1 LVTGTPGVGKT
12 VISELLASRIK
23 ARLISLGD
31 LVKREGLYTGLDRKR
46 DTFVADLEKVSERV
60 KEIIA
65 QSTEEVVIEGHYAT
79 DVVPPEDVH
88 LAFVLRRDPEDL
100 RRVLRERSY
109 REEKV
114 RENLAAEILDVC
126 LYDAVKSLGA
136 SKVCEIDVTGR
147 RAEDVVEE
155 VFQVL
160 HGTKECRLGVVDWL
174 GKLEAQ
180 GKLDEYLKEF

>member
-1 LVTGTPGVGKT
+1 
-12 VISELLASRIK
+12 
-23 ARLISLGD
+23 
-31 LVKREGLYTGLDRKR
+31 
-46 DTFVADLEKVSERV
+46 
-60 KEIIA
+60 
-65 QSTEEVVIEGHYAT
+65 
-79 DVVPPEDVH
+79 
-88 LAFVLRRDPEDL
+88 VLRRDPEDL
-100 RRVLRERSY
+100 RRILRERSY

>member
-1 LVTGTPGVGKT
+1 MVTGTPGVGKT

-31 LVKREGLYTGLDRKR
+31 LVKREGLHTGLDRKR

-65 QSTEEVVIEGHYAT
+65 QSAEEVVIEGHYAI
-79 DVVPPEDVH
+79 DVASPEDVR

-100 RRVLRERSY
+100 RRILRERSY

-126 LYDAVKSLGA
+126 LYDAVKRLGT
-136 SKVCEIDVTGR
+136 SKVCEIDVTAR

-155 VFQVL
+155 VLQVL

-174 GKLEAQ
+174 GKLEGQ
-180 GKLDEYLKEF
+180 GKLDEYLKEL